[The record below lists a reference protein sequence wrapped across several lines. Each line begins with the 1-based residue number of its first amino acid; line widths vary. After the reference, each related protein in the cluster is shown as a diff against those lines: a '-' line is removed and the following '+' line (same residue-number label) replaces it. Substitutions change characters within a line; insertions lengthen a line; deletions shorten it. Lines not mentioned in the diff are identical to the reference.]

1 MTLRILS
8 IGLFCA
14 ASLLSG
20 ATRATLLID
29 ASKASTYSTSHG
41 ASNYTSGTAFTV
53 TDAITIDGLGW
64 MDAEGDGLAGSHT
77 VGLWNEQGTL
87 LASVTVDNTST
98 RVPSAQGTAVWYLTE
113 LDDLM
118 LTKGSY
124 RVAGTMKTDATDYL
138 NGIVGNGVG
147 VVPGYVRSGLGMGF
161 SNPNEAYGQNFLHAT
176 VSSHQFDPPPAQV
189 PEPASL
195 GLLCL
200 GAGALAAM
208 RRRVR

>member
-1 MTLRILS
+1 MTLRTLS
-8 IGLFCA
+8 LGLFCA

-20 ATRATLLID
+20 TSQARLLLD
-29 ASKASTYSTSHG
+29 ASKSSTFTNSHG

-53 TDAITIDGLGW
+53 TDTITIDGLGW
-64 MDAEGDGLAGSHT
+64 MDAEGDGLTGSHM
-77 VGLWNEQGTL
+77 VGLWNAQGTL

-98 RVPSAQGTAVWYLTE
+98 RVLSAQGTAVWYLTE
-113 LDDLM
+113 LSDLV
-118 LTKGSY
+118 LTKGTY
-124 RVAGTMKTDATDYL
+124 RVGGTMNTDATSYL

-147 VVPGYVRSGLGMGF
+147 VVDGYVRSDLGKGF
-161 SNPNEAYGQNFLHAT
+161 SNPNLSYGNNYLHAT
-176 VSSHQFDPPPAQV
+176 VSSHQFDPPPAPV

-195 GLLCL
+195 ALFCL